1 MVWRGARRS
10 ARERGAGNVVLSKTI
25 RGGAARHLR
34 RARGFFLLAL
44 AWPSP
49 AAAQGLFV
57 VSQNNQ
63 QVLKYDH
70 QTGAFLSTFIAPIT
84 QGFQT
89 SGGIAIHPT
98 SGVLYVSSTGTGEIW
113 KYTTAKGALITPRAA
128 GSLIQPGS
136 VGFDSTGTNLYF
148 VAAAD
153 GLSVGSDSVKKMVV
167 STGAVSNVVTDASA
181 IFNAVTVN
189 GSNLYVSDGVNNR
202 IMRYTT
208 SGGSATAIITGLSL
222 PGAILFDPISGHML
236 IADTGSDR
244 VLEYTFNGS
253 SWVFQRVVLPATS
266 GVNGPCGLALGP
278 DGRLTVSGRFSD
290 NVVAVNLSTLAV
302 STLVAAGAG
311 GLNNAKDVAWSGS
324 TLLIASIAT
333 NTIIYYDSSGTPT
346 GVVARGISTP
356 ADSGMALSPGGNL
369 LVASVGDN
377 DLVEY
382 DGQTGAVVRKFFDAC
397 PTSLASPADVT
408 YGPDGKVYV
417 ACTGSDGIFRFT
429 ATGDPLGFFVT
440 GGSGGLTI
448 PRGLAFD
455 PNGNLFVSS
464 GGTGEI
470 LQYNGTT
477 GAFVNVFI
485 DAGGNGGGP
494 LDPYGIAFHDGFLYV
509 ASFFPSEVR
518 EFNASSGAFVQT
530 IVPSGSG
537 GLTGPKGIAFGPD
550 GNLYVTS
557 YNDDAIREYSGSN
570 GAYLGTFV
578 SSGSGTLDGPIDLA
592 FHPASQGST
601 NVPALSFPALA
612 ILLAALAVAGVSR
625 IRRGSI
631 TGSKR

>member
-1 MVWRGARRS
+1 VARRS
-10 ARERGAGNVVLSKTI
+10 ARERGAGKLVLSKTI

-34 RARGFFLLAL
+34 RALGVFLLAL

-57 VSQNNQ
+57 VSKNNQ
-63 QVLKYDH
+63 KVLKYDH

-89 SGGIAIHPT
+89 PGGIAIHPT
-98 SGVLYVSSTGTGEIW
+98 SGILYVSSTGTGEIW
-113 KYTTAKGALITPRAA
+113 KYTTATGALITPRAA

-222 PGAILFDPISGHML
+222 PGAILFRPSGEMV

-266 GVNGPCGLALGP
+266 GVDGPCGLALAP

-302 STLVAAGAG
+302 STIVAAGAG

-324 TLLIASIAT
+324 TLLVASVAT

-356 ADSGMALSPGGNL
+356 TDSGMTFNAAGDLIIG
-369 LVASVGDN
+369 SVNDN
-377 DLVEY
+377 DLAEY
-382 DGQTGAVVRKFFDAC
+382 DGTNGGVVRKFFDAC
-397 PTSLASPADVT
+397 PTSLASPSDVVI
-408 YGPDGKVYV
+408 GPDGNVYV
-417 ACTGSDGIFRFT
+417 TCTGSDAVHRFT
-429 ATGDPLGFFVT
+429 PSGSPLGFFVT
-440 GGSGGLTI
+440 GGSGGLTY
-448 PRGLAFD
+448 PRGLAFG
-455 PNGNLFVSS
+455 PNGNLFVAS
-464 GGTGEI
+464 GFTYEI

-477 GAFVNVFI
+477 GAFVNVFV
-485 DAGGNGGGP
+485 DSGGNGGGA
-494 LDPYGIAFHDGFLYV
+494 LDPYGITFNGGDLYV
-509 ASFFPSEVR
+509 ASSFSSEVKR
-518 EFNASSGAFVQT
+518 FNGTTGAFVST
-530 IVPSGSG
+530 FVTSESG
-537 GLTGPKGIAFGPD
+537 GLSGPTAVEFGPD

-557 YNDDAIREYSGSN
+557 YNDNAIRRYN
-570 GAYLGTFV
+570 GATGAFVSTFV
-578 SSGSGTLDGPIDLA
+578 ASGSGGLDGPIDLG
-592 FHPASQGST
+592 FHPASQGPAE
-601 NVPALSFPALA
+601 NVPVLSGVGLMAFASALVAA
-612 ILLAALAVAGVSR
+612 AALRRAAGPAK
-625 IRRGSI
+625 GS
-631 TGSKR
+631 SQ